1 MSDDFNKQLS
11 ALQEREREILKKM
24 SIAQRAGAGE
34 QIIGQLNFML
44 DECRFSQQDLKLL
57 HAGRGKDDFD
67 NFISIG

>member
-1 MSDDFNKQLS
+1 MSEDFNKQLS

-24 SIAQRAGAGE
+24 SLAQRAGAGE

-57 HAGRGKDDFD
+57 QAGKGKDDFD

>member
-24 SIAQRAGAGE
+24 SLAQRAGAGE

-44 DECRFSQQDLKLL
+44 DECRFNQQDLRQLQ
-57 HAGRGKDDFD
+57 AGRGKDDFD